1 MFRVGTTV
9 AARVWSKYVEL
20 FWRFADGSF
29 QPPALRVWLAAPIF
43 GRVPVSASARA
54 QCL

>member
-20 FWRFADGSF
+20 FCGNSPTRIRSH
-29 QPPALRVWLAAPIF
+29 PLRACLAAPIA
-43 GRVPVSASARA
+43 GRVRVSASARA
-54 QCL
+54 RSL